1 MSATTPAGRGR
12 LPLGKAVGQAW
23 ALYLAGF
30 VALAGGIALVANPGA
45 ELRLVRVLLGL
56 FLIGWGGLRLVHAL
70 TAPRRDRTWLL
81 LSGLA
86 ILGAGIVALAWPDV
100 TRAALVYIV
109 VVGGLC
115 LASVDL
121 VGAFVGRR
129 DNRFWWLQ
137 LLRGVG
143 TIILVVVL
151 LVWPGESLA
160 VLRFVAGVLL
170 ILWGASAL
178 GEAYQSP
185 LRDDR
190 YNTRPAIDRETP
202 HRLI

>member
-1 MSATTPAGRGR
+1 
-12 LPLGKAVGQAW
+12 
-23 ALYLAGF
+23 LYLAGF
-30 VALAGGIALVANPGA
+30 LALAGGLALVLNPGA
-45 ELRLVRVLLGL
+45 ELRLVRWLVGL
-56 FLIGWGGLRLVHAL
+56 FLIAWGGLRLVHAF
-70 TAPRRDRTWLL
+70 TGPRRDRTWLL

-86 ILGAGIVALAWPDV
+86 ILGAGIVDLVWPAV
-100 TRAALVYIV
+100 TLTALVYIV

-121 VGAFVGRR
+121 VGAFVERR

-137 LLRGVG
+137 LLRGLV
-143 TIILVVVL
+143 TLILVVVL
-151 LVWPGESLA
+151 LAWPGQTLA

-170 ILWGASAL
+170 IVWGASAL

>member
-1 MSATTPAGRGR
+1 MSETTPAGRGR
-12 LPLGKAVGQAW
+12 LPLGKAIGHAW

-30 VALAGGIALVANPGA
+30 VALAGGLALVLNPGA
-45 ELRLVRVLLGL
+45 ELRLVRLLLAL

-70 TAPRRDRTWLL
+70 AGPRRDRTWLL

-86 ILGAGIVALAWPDV
+86 ILGAGIVALIWPGV
-100 TRAALVYIV
+100 TLTALVYIV

-121 VGAFVGRR
+121 VGAFVERR

-137 LLRGVG
+137 LLRGVA
-143 TIILVVVL
+143 TLILVVVL
-151 LVWPGESLA
+151 LAWPGETVA
-160 VLRFVAGVLL
+160 VLRLVAGVLL

-190 YNTRPAIDRETP
+190 ARPAIDREIP

>member
-1 MSATTPAGRGR
+1 MSASTPAGRGR
-12 LPLGKAVGQAW
+12 LPLGKAVGHAW

-30 VALAGGIALVANPGA
+30 LALAGGLALVLNPGA
-45 ELRLVRVLLGL
+45 ELRLVRWLVGL
-56 FLIGWGGLRLVHAL
+56 FLIAWGGLRLVHAF
-70 TAPRRDRTWLL
+70 TGSRRDRTWLL
-81 LSGLA
+81 LSGLV
-86 ILGAGIVALAWPDV
+86 ILGAGIVALAWPSV
-100 TRAALVYIV
+100 TRAALVYII

-115 LASVDL
+115 LAAVDL

-129 DNRFWWLQ
+129 DNDLWWVQ

-143 TIILVVVL
+143 TLILVLVL

-185 LRDDR
+185 IRDDR

>member
-1 MSATTPAGRGR
+1 MAGRTPAAGGR
-12 LPLGKAVGQAW
+12 LPLGKAIGQAW

-30 VALAGGIALVANPGA
+30 LALAGGVALVVNPGA
-45 ELRLVRVLLGL
+45 ELRLVRWLLAL
-56 FLIGWGGLRLVHAL
+56 FLIGWGGLRLVHAF
-70 TAPRRDRTWLL
+70 TGPRRNRTWLL

-86 ILGAGIVALAWPDV
+86 ILGTGIVALAWPGV
-100 TRAALVYIV
+100 TRTALLYIV

-121 VGAFVGRR
+121 VGAFVERR

-137 LLRGVG
+137 LLRGLG
-143 TIILVVVL
+143 TLILVVVL
-151 LVWPGESLA
+151 LMWPGESLT

-185 LRDDR
+185 IHDDPR
-190 YNTRPAIDRETP
+190 GYRGQLDKEIP